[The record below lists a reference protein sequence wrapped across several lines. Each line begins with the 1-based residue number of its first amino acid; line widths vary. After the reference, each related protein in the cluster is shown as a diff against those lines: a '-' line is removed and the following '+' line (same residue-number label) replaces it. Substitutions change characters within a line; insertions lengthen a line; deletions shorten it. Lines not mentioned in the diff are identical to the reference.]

1 MAYTVRRLWTV
12 LVVSVM
18 VMGLL
23 AAPVMAG
30 TARASSGGFLYTVAP
45 GDSLWKIGQAFGVSV
60 RELQQAN
67 GISGTLIY
75 AGQSLWIPTNEYYRI
90 APTPANVDLLAR
102 LIRGEAE
109 SEPYV
114 GQVAVGAVV
123 LNRLDSPLFPKTL
136 AGVIYQPYQ
145 FEVVDNG
152 RINLPPTQESINA
165 AWDAIRGWD
174 PTNGALF
181 FFDPAKTTNA
191 FLWSLP
197 VHAVIGGH
205 RFAG

>member
-1 MAYTVRRLWTV
+1 MAYTVRRMRTAIVIGV
-12 LVVSVM
+12 LFAALV
-18 VMGLL
+18 GTQFL
-23 AAPVMAG
+23 APAAH
-30 TARASSGGFLYTVAP
+30 ASTGGFSYTVAP
-45 GDSLWKIGQAFGVSV
+45 GDSLWKIGQRFGVTV
-60 RELQQAN
+60 QQLQQAN
-67 GISGTLIY
+67 GITGTLIY
-75 AGQSLWIPTNEYYRI
+75 AGQSLWIPSGVYYRI
-90 APTPANVDLLAR
+90 DPTPANVDLLAR

-123 LNRLDSPLFPKTL
+123 LNRVASPLFPNTL

-197 VHAVIGGH
+197 VHVVIGGH